1 MNFKKPKTE
10 NLTGALVMGGS
21 AVAGAAASNL
31 LVAELTKKPSA
42 DSKKDETKRKLVKG
56 GAVAVALVGLAC
68 VDGNDTAATAVR
80 GALSG
85 TAATAVRGALI
96 GMAGAQGISLA
107 REFTE
112 AGKAGKTV
120 QNALGLACPCQERN
134 GLGEPEWFD
143 YSPVYEDSYY
153 TPYEEIV
160 EEKQARNPLT
170 GFTPKETYV

>member
-56 GAVAVALVGLAC
+56 GAVAVALVGLA
-68 VDGNDTAATAVR
+68 
-80 GALSG
+80 
-85 TAATAVRGALI
+85 ATAVRGALI
-96 GMAGAQGISLA
+96 GMAGAQGIALA
-107 REFTE
+107 REFTDTS
-112 AGKAGKTV
+112 KAGDTV
-120 QNALGLACPCQERN
+120 KHALGLGCPCQERE

-143 YSPVYEDSYY
+143 YTPVYEDSYY

-170 GFTPKETYV
+170 GFTPRETYV

>member
-31 LVAELTKKPSA
+31 LVATLTEKKSG
-42 DSKKDETKRKLVKG
+42 DEKKDRNKRQLVKG
-56 GAVAVALVGLAC
+56 GAFAAALVGLAC
-68 VDGNDTAATAVR
+68 VDGND
-80 GALSG
+80 

>member
-31 LVAELTKKPSA
+31 LVATLTEKKSG
-42 DSKKDETKRKLVKG
+42 DEKKDRTKRQLVKG
-56 GAVAVALVGLAC
+56 GAFAAALVGLAC
-68 VDGNDTAATAVR
+68 VDGND
-80 GALSG
+80 

-143 YSPVYEDSYY
+143 YSPVYKDSYY

>member
-10 NLTGALVMGGS
+10 NLTGALVMGGA

-56 GAVAVALVGLAC
+56 GAVAVALIGLAC

-80 GALSG
+80 GAL
-85 TAATAVRGALI
+85 I
-96 GMAGAQGISLA
+96 GMAGAQGIALA
-107 REFTE
+107 REFTDTS
-112 AGKAGKTV
+112 KAGDTV
-120 QNALGLACPCQERN
+120 KHALGLGCPCQERE

-143 YSPVYEDSYY
+143 YTPVYENDGY

-160 EEKQARNPLT
+160 EEKQARIPLT
-170 GFTPKETYV
+170 GFTPRETYV